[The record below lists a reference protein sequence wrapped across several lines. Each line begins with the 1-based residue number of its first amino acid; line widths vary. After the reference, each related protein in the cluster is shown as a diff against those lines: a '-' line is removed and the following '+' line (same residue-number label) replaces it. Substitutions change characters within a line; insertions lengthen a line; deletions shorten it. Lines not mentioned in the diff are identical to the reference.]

1 MQQPT
6 GRALRSKASQEQE
19 GGPNWKKWTNVFLYW
34 QANKKLADKQ
44 AAMKAQIPPPKVN
57 ITGKLTPEQQAQ
69 MLQSQAGI
77 QTDPSTLN
85 APNEMEQE
93 TIQRADGFRRLSSA
107 HGGGCEMFLSP
118 SLTVSTHITC
128 GTSYSGHYR
137 CARYDDNLVRCRN
150 NNHDS
155 RSGCEVKDQLIGLV
169 LRHGETD
176 LNDANRFRSW
186 IDVPLNQKGL
196 EQARDAAKFLKKFK
210 LTNVISSPLLRA
222 FVTADFAAGL
232 QNLTVFQH
240 RGLFPWR
247 LGVFSGLPRKENNDA
262 LRLFV
267 KNPDVTVPGGESLR
281 DFEDRQFAFWNAAL
295 KKARRTA

>member
-1 MQQPT
+1 
-6 GRALRSKASQEQE
+6 
-19 GGPNWKKWTNVFLYW
+19 
-34 QANKKLADKQ
+34 
-44 AAMKAQIPPPKVN
+44 
-57 ITGKLTPEQQAQ
+57 
-69 MLQSQAGI
+69 
-77 QTDPSTLN
+77 
-85 APNEMEQE
+85 
-93 TIQRADGFRRLSSA
+93 
-107 HGGGCEMFLSP
+107 MFLSP

-196 EQARDAAKFLKKFK
+196 QQARDAAKFLKKFK
-210 LTNVISSPLLRA
+210 ILNVISSPLLRA
-222 FVTADFAAGL
+222 FVTADFAAGM
-232 QNLTVFQH
+232 QQRTVFQH

-247 LGVFSGLPRKENNDA
+247 LGVFSGLPRDENNKA

-267 KNPDVTVPGGESLR
+267 QNPDVTVPGGESLR

-295 KKARRTA
+295 KKARMTGLTLFVCHTSNVVALENMTTEGDAVEPEQSDTVQPGGVAAIYWNGKNHRIEPILGDSEPAKFGGS